1 MNYELYFIS
10 LYCKNKKMTMDIR
23 QQTTGHCWLPA
34 NCRRLT
40 IVRCLLSFVC
50 LFFVSCRSQY
60 MVKGSSSVDDLEGKM
75 LTLKVYIDGEMRS
88 IDSTRVVHGRFNF
101 GGGMDSTML
110 ANVFLGNMSLMPI
123 VLEEGEVK
131 LNIGETQ
138 QSATG
143 TPLNDTLSG
152 FILRKTQIDA
162 RMAELPHLESQMI
175 MDGTDYEEIMYELG
189 KQSRQLAEENDEL
202 ITRFIRA
209 NYNNVLGPGIFMILT
224 SNLPYPILT
233 PQIEEIITNA
243 PPYFLGHPYVKKYI
257 KEAQENLEKD
267 KGY

>member
-1 MNYELYFIS
+1 
-10 LYCKNKKMTMDIR
+10 
-23 QQTTGHCWLPA
+23 
-34 NCRRLT
+34 
-40 IVRCLLSFVC
+40 
-50 LFFVSCRSQY
+50 
-60 MVKGSSSVDDLEGKM
+60 MVKGSSNVDELEGRV
-75 LTLKVYIDGEMRS
+75 LTLKVYVDGEMRS

-110 ANVFLGNMSLMPI
+110 ANVFLGDMSLMPI

-138 QSATG
+138 QTATG

-152 FILRKTQIDA
+152 FIQRKTQLDA

-175 MDGTDYEEIMYELG
+175 MEGNDYDDIMYELG
-189 KQSRQLAEENDEL
+189 KQSKQLAEENDQL
-202 ITRFIRA
+202 ITRFIRD

-224 SNLPYPILT
+224 SSLPYPILT
-233 PQIEEIITNA
+233 PQLEEIITNA

-257 KEAQENLEKD
+257 EEAKEIAP
-267 KGY
+267 

>member
-1 MNYELYFIS
+1 ML
-10 LYCKNKKMTMDIR
+10 
-23 QQTTGHCWLPA
+23 
-34 NCRRLT
+34 
-40 IVRCLLSFVC
+40 IVIVLAM
-50 LFFVSCRSQY
+50 VSCRSQY
-60 MVKGSSSVDDLEGKM
+60 MVKGSSNVDDLEGRV
-75 LTLKVYIDGEMRS
+75 LTLKVYVDGEMRS

-110 ANVFLGNMSLMPI
+110 ANVFLGNLSLMPI

-138 QSATG
+138 QTATG

-152 FILRKTQIDA
+152 FIQRKTQLDA
-162 RMAELPHLESQMI
+162 RMAELPHLQSQMI
-175 MDGTDYEEIMYELG
+175 MDGTDYDEIMYELG
-189 KQSRQLAEENDEL
+189 KQSKEIEDENDRL

-224 SNLPYPILT
+224 SNLPYPILN
-233 PQIEEIITNA
+233 PLIEEIITNA

-257 KEAQENLEKD
+257 EEAKRARENEE
-267 KGY
+267 